1 MALRVPKAPG
11 FASMMKE
18 GSKYAHGMRYSLVLP
33 MEVFSSNFLFSQVL
47 KKLSIVISAHV
58 KNYPKQQQQ
67 VLVRMV

>member
-18 GSKYAHGMRYSLVLP
+18 GSKYTHGMRY
-33 MEVFSSNFLFSQVL
+33 FRFKIFLIEKFYSQVL
-47 KKLSIVISAHV
+47 KKRSIVISMLV
-58 KNYPKQQQQ
+58 KNYAKQQHQ